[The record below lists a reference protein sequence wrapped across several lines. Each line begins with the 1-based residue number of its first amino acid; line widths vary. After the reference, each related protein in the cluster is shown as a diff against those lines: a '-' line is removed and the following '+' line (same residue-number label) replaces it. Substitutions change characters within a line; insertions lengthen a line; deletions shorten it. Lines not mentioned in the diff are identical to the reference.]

1 MKRQRLALQI
11 AASLLVLPGAILA
24 QGTTGSGSFGGTVPT
39 AFSITNTSNGSLTG
53 ALGSFSTLTVGK
65 GTMAAPTALQVQL
78 RSNYLYKLTANA
90 AVTTGITDGIA
101 TAAGSTAGSIT
112 TGDIGFGVT
121 AALGVSG
128 ASVVNGG
135 AIPTRTD
142 TIVTGFDATAGW
154 PSITNGHTPSFT
166 KTLHSIYG
174 TDVQILSGDRIS
186 ASGDDSSSD
195 NFLLLTMGIAA
206 LPQYWSPSAGFSGS
220 VTLTIATQ

>member
-1 MKRQRLALQI
+1 
-11 AASLLVLPGAILA
+11 
-24 QGTTGSGSFGGTVPT
+24 
-39 AFSITNTSNGSLTG
+39 
-53 ALGSFSTLTVGK
+53 
-65 GTMAAPTALQVQL
+65 
-78 RSNYLYKLTANA
+78 
-90 AVTTGITDGIA
+90 
-101 TAAGSTAGSIT
+101 
-112 TGDIGFGVT
+112 
-121 AALGVSG
+121 
-128 ASVVNGG
+128 VVNGG